1 MQIMINQHVTAELL
15 SLTDVIRGQA
25 SHVIEWLVQ
34 SEEATGYRPRHLE
47 AGLFGHELGKGTGI
61 IYCYPDAHTLQLLY
75 AGPNAVNKDQNVM
88 TQVRQRSTGEEMKPV
103 TMQELNECLLNTN
116 AAREAYDQAGRELAM
131 LTTLTAIRER
141 AGLSKAELARRLGIA
156 LSSLLRMEKNPL
168 GISMKTLHRYA
179 TACGVEVKIEVVGK
193 V

>member
-1 MQIMINQHVTAELL
+1 
-15 SLTDVIRGQA
+15 
-25 SHVIEWLVQ
+25 
-34 SEEATGYRPRHLE
+34 
-47 AGLFGHELGKGTGI
+47 
-61 IYCYPDAHTLQLLY
+61 
-75 AGPNAVNKDQNVM
+75 
-88 TQVRQRSTGEEMKPV
+88 MKPV